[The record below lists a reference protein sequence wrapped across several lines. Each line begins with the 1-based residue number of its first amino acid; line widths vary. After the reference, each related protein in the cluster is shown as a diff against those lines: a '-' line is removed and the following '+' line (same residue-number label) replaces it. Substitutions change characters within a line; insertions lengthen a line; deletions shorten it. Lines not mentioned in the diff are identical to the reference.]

1 MEQNNLFQLRKDNY
15 MVIIDGKIAV
25 SICSLGENN
34 AYSYALVVRPD
45 TVLVRGQDCYYYDT
59 HGHAV
64 LFDEMEEGFSYARNE
79 SLVLLPYTML
89 EALYEEVEG
98 TGWVEAENSPFTE
111 VYSDMEANIA

>member
-1 MEQNNLFQLRKDNY
+1 

-45 TVLVRGQDCYYYDT
+45 TVLARGQDCYYYNT

-64 LFDEMEEGFSYARNE
+64 LFDEMEEGSRYARKE
-79 SLVLLPYTML
+79 SLVLLSYTML

-98 TGWVEAENSPFTE
+98 TGWEEADDSPFTE
-111 VYSDMEANIA
+111 TYSEQAAKVA

>member
-1 MEQNNLFQLRKDNY
+1 

-25 SICSLGENN
+25 SVCALGENN
-34 AYSYALVVRPD
+34 AYSYALVVRPN
-45 TVLVRGQDCYYYDT
+45 TILAREQECYYYDT

-64 LFDEMEEGFSYARNE
+64 LFDELEKGCSFARNE

-98 TGWVEAENSPFTE
+98 SGWVEANDSPFTE
-111 VYSDMEANIA
+111 VYSEMEAKIA

>member
-1 MEQNNLFQLRKDNY
+1 

-25 SICSLGENN
+25 SVCGLGESN

-45 TVLVRGQDCYYYDT
+45 TILARGQDCYYYDT
-59 HGHAV
+59 HGQAV
-64 LFDEMEEGFSYARNE
+64 LFDKLEDGRSYAQNE

-98 TGWVEAENSPFTE
+98 TGWVEAEDSPFTE
-111 VYSDMEANIA
+111 VYSELEAKIA

>member
-1 MEQNNLFQLRKDNY
+1 

-25 SICSLGENN
+25 SICRLGESN

-45 TVLVRGQDCYYYDT
+45 TVLARGQDCYYYDT

-64 LFDEMEEGFSYARNE
+64 LFDEMEEGSSYARKE
-79 SLVLLPYTML
+79 SLVLLSYTML

-98 TGWVEAENSPFTE
+98 TGWEAADDSPFTDA
-111 VYSDMEANIA
+111 YSEQAAKVA